1 MAEFETVLDFYTKS
15 TDEEFTAEF
24 RPNIRYEDFGPNPNR
39 VWPYESWTQIKK
51 LKVPKIFIS
60 SQELYVIHAIFL
72 FSASGKI
79 FCRVQFPN

>member
-51 LKVPKIFIS
+51 LKVSNKPT
-60 SQELYVIHAIFL
+60 L
-72 FSASGKI
+72 FHKN
-79 FCRVQFPN
+79 FRQ

>member
-51 LKVPKIFIS
+51 LKVKNK
-60 SQELYVIHAIFL
+60 LTLFL
-72 FSASGKI
+72 KNFM
-79 FCRVQFPN
+79 